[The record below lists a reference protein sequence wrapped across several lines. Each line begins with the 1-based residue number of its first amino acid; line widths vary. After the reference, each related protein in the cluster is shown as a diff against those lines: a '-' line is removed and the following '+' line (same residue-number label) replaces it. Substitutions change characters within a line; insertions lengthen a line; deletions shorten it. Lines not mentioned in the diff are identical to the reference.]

1 MPAEIIPA
9 VIPGTP
15 AVKPEGQPAIVTEK
29 ITMTQADFDAKLQSE
44 ADKRV
49 NQALATSKVKWDED
63 HVAAIATERA
73 EAKRLALM
81 SVTEREKE
89 LEKQRVTALDDREN
103 KLNRRDIQITA
114 INKLDAESLPV
125 SFAEMLIGKTEAETL
140 VNVGTFQKA
149 WQKEIDAEV
158 TKRLKGK
165 TPIGVSTPGG
175 EVDMNALIRGA
186 GRK

>member
-1 MPAEIIPA
+1 MPEPVV
-9 VIPGTP
+9 VIPGAP
-15 AVKPEGQPAIVTEK
+15 VVKSEGLEPTKPVES

-81 SVTEREKE
+81 SVAEREKE
-89 LEKQRVTALDDREN
+89 LERQRVTALDDREN

-165 TPIGVSTPGG
+165 TPDGGVTPTGT
-175 EVDMNALIRGA
+175 VDMNALIRGA

>member
-1 MPAEIIPA
+1 MAGEA
-9 VIPGTP
+9 GEVTTGLET
-15 AVKPEGQPAIVTEK
+15 KPEAQEPVETLTLSQTELDAKIKSESDRRVTEALETSRAKWDVDHAAAIV
-29 ITMTQADFDAKLQSE
+29 
-44 ADKRV
+44 
-49 NQALATSKVKWDED
+49 
-63 HVAAIATERA
+63 TERA

-89 LEKQRVTALDDREN
+89 LEKQRVSQLDDREN

-125 SFAEMLIGKTEAETL
+125 SFAEMVLDETEAQTM
-140 VNVGTFQKA
+140 VNIDTFQKA

-165 TPIGVSTPGG
+165 TPTGGSAPGG